1 MAIKNLDICLT
12 NTNLVD
18 NTKMEVQNDFFHT
31 QQIQLPKAV
40 IMIKAN
46 FEPKCKVRKEQK
58 ILKLIQCEQK
68 KLTNLK

>member
-31 QQIQLPKAV
+31 SKSIAKSHYHD
-40 IMIKAN
+40 N
-46 FEPKCKVRKEQK
+46 R
-58 ILKLIQCEQK
+58 
-68 KLTNLK
+68 